1 MRENDRKREGKG
13 EDFRREMNS
22 RTRGKIEKTIERIQE
37 IRSSCRKITFGRS
50 WFTRATRR
58 EREIIPMDFS
68 TPENGSAC
76 NYIVDIKQRMFIIMP
91 KSRSEVKS
99 KENIWKCIFASV
111 LREVL
116 GFDRYVS
123 LGTYASAKLH
133 DSRSSR
139 VILLKGWSL
148 CTPGL
153 EQHRLSSGKN
163 PRKSFLPFPI
173 SAKRR
178 RHFPRGTNLSLPP
191 FPILLLTAYLF
202 HPPPSSLHSSF
213 HAFCS
218 SLVNLS
224 FAGPRLEANGKARK
238 YRKGGLT
245 KHLKASR
252 EKNIDKELEKRDE
265 IESDR

>member
-1 MRENDRKREGKG
+1 M
-13 EDFRREMNS
+13 
-22 RTRGKIEKTIERIQE
+22 
-37 IRSSCRKITFGRS
+37 
-50 WFTRATRR
+50 
-58 EREIIPMDFS
+58 
-68 TPENGSAC
+68 
-76 NYIVDIKQRMFIIMP
+76 YI
-91 KSRSEVKS
+91 
-99 KENIWKCIFASV
+99 C
-111 LREVL
+111 LGREVL

-133 DSRSSR
+133 GSRSSR

-163 PRKSFLPFPI
+163 PRKTFLPFSRVRQTP
-173 SAKRR
+173 SAFPSW
-178 RHFPRGTNLSLPP
+178 HESFSFPR
-191 FPILLLTAYLF
+191 
-202 HPPPSSLHSSF
+202 PPPPYFSPLIYFTPLSLHSSF
-213 HAFCS
+213 QAFCS

-224 FAGPRLEANGKARK
+224 FAGLRLEANGKARK

-252 EKNIDKELEKRDE
+252 EKNIDKELEKRDV